1 MGKSVA
7 IIQSSYLPWKG
18 SFDFIRS
25 VNEFIILDSVQYT
38 RRDWRNRNKI
48 KTPSGLQWI
57 AVPVD
62 VKGRFH
68 ESIAETRIR
77 DPGWY
82 ESHWKAIEL
91 NYSRAAYWRQLSSP
105 LKELMRSVSDEP
117 YLSRVNE
124 HLIRGVCEILGLD
137 TDIRRDTDLI
147 QARDLARMEATE
159 RLLALCRAAG
169 ATKYVSGP
177 SARDYLEEG
186 LFSEAG
192 ISVRYVDYSGY
203 PEYPQLWQ
211 GFDHHLSIIDL
222 LLNTGDQALT
232 FMKTL

>member
-1 MGKSVA
+1 
-7 IIQSSYLPWKG
+7 
-18 SFDFIRS
+18 
-25 VNEFIILDSVQYT
+25 
-38 RRDWRNRNKI
+38 
-48 KTPSGLQWI
+48 
-57 AVPVD
+57 
-62 VKGRFH
+62 
-68 ESIAETRIR
+68 
-77 DPGWY
+77 
-82 ESHWKAIEL
+82 
-91 NYSRAAYWRQLSSP
+91 
-105 LKELMRSVSDEP
+105 MRSVSDEP